1 MNLLGLTPGLRVRPF
16 SGMSIVVL
24 QLIVASMNMTI
35 GILVIAFYSLNV
47 GPTGI
52 TTSPTT
58 FLQISLL
65 VFIFGV
71 LSFAVAC
78 LGAVPALNGRTAL
91 SQTESRGHE
100 NYPPQI
106 TTREYVTQRRQTI
119 IERAWAGLT
128 CPHCGRN
135 VSSDDNFCDLC
146 GVQFKEILQSRI
158 GIQMKSEGI
167 T

>member
-1 MNLLGLTPGLRVRPF
+1 
-16 SGMSIVVL
+16 MSIVIL
-24 QLIVASMNMTI
+24 QLIVGSMNMVI
-35 GILVIAFYSLNV
+35 GILAITFYSLNV

-78 LGAVPALNGRTAL
+78 LGAVPALNGRAAL
-91 SQTESRGHE
+91 SQAESRGYE
-100 NYPPQI
+100 YYPPQI

-119 IERAWAGLT
+119 SEQAWAGLA
-128 CPHCGRN
+128 CPNCGRN
-135 VSSDDNFCDLC
+135 VSHQDNFCDLC
-146 GVQFKEILQSRI
+146 GAQFKEVPQPSM
-158 GIQMKSEGI
+158 GIQRISQGI

>member
-1 MNLLGLTPGLRVRPF
+1 
-16 SGMSIVVL
+16 MSIVVL
-24 QLIVASMNMTI
+24 QLIVASMNMVI
-35 GILVIAFYSLNV
+35 GILAITFYSLNV

-78 LGAVPALNGRTAL
+78 LGAVPALNGRTVL
-91 SQTESRGHE
+91 SQTESRGYE

-106 TTREYVTQRRQTI
+106 ATREYVTQRRQTI
-119 IERAWAGLT
+119 FEQAWAGLA
-128 CPHCGRN
+128 CPNCGRN
-135 VSSDDNFCDLC
+135 VSYDDNFCDLC
-146 GVQFKEILQSRI
+146 GAQFKEIPQWSI
-158 GIQMKSEGI
+158 GIQRISEGI

>member
-1 MNLLGLTPGLRVRPF
+1 MGLTPGLRVRPF
-16 SGMSIVVL
+16 SGMSIVLL

-35 GILVIAFYSLNV
+35 GILAITFYSLNV

-91 SQTESRGHE
+91 SQTESRGYE

-146 GVQFKEILQSRI
+146 GVQFKEILESRI

>member
-1 MNLLGLTPGLRVRPF
+1 
-16 SGMSIVVL
+16 
-24 QLIVASMNMTI
+24 MTI
-35 GILVIAFYSLNV
+35 GILAITFYSLNV
-47 GPTGI
+47 GPTGM

-71 LSFAVAC
+71 LSFSVAC

-91 SQTESRGHE
+91 SQTESRRYE

-106 TTREYVTQRRQTI
+106 TTREYVSQRRQTI

-146 GVQFKEILQSRI
+146 GAQFKEILQSRI